1 MVFTFRGVADEYGI
15 EHGGTCETH
24 STYAKWLFSLG
35 FNPRFFCGVKFSRPL
50 GPNEIELSIPN
61 DHVLKATNNKTMV
74 KVSIITP
81 IIRASIWV

>member
-1 MVFTFRGVADEYGI
+1 
-15 EHGGTCETH
+15 
-24 STYAKWLFSLG
+24 
-35 FNPRFFCGVKFSRPL
+35 
-50 GPNEIELSIPN
+50 LSIPN